1 MDKFSPRHFVFLVF
15 ATGIVALKTYPLVFI
30 VDAGKDSWVAVIMS
44 SIVIALFY
52 MFSINTMKLIREN
65 DFLTIYRIALGRKFG
80 TIMALLF
87 VLTCILTLIESASI
101 EADGMHQNM
110 MVETPNW
117 YFIIFFIIVSLYVVR
132 KDLVAVMIIAI
143 IGISMIMFAGI
154 HLGIMTM
161 QQKEFW
167 MLFPVMQDGI
177 TGGFV
182 LAVLKSL
189 GMYGFITITLPYL
202 DAIDDT
208 KISLKKYSLIA
219 LAIVIQMQVV
229 SITGIFMTFSTEQA
243 EVYYYPK
250 LVQTHLVSYLQ
261 ILEFGELYVM
271 LQMLVG
277 WILKYL
283 VAFHSIIFIL
293 KFLKIKN
300 TVIMKLTYVI
310 SGVVLIASVILTST
324 SIRFFDVLQYFPWI
338 ALVNFVVI
346 PFFVF
351 VIYRIRIK
359 RQNAM
364 NK

>member
-1 MDKFSPRHFVFLVF
+1 MDKFSPRHFVFLVV
-15 ATGIVALKTYPLVFI
+15 ATGTVALKTYPLVFI
-30 VDAGKDSWVAVIMS
+30 KDAGKDSWVAVIIS
-44 SIVIALFY
+44 SVLITLFF
-52 MFSINTMKLIREN
+52 MFSISTMKLIREN
-65 DFLTIYRIALGRKFG
+65 DFLTIYRIALGRRLG

-101 EADGMHQNM
+101 EADGMHENM

-117 YFIIFFIIVSLYVVR
+117 YFIIFFIIVSLYVIR
-132 KDLVAVMIIAI
+132 KDLVAVVITAI

-167 MLFPVMQDGI
+167 MLFPVMKDGI

-182 LAVLKSL
+182 LAILKSL
-189 GMYGFITITLPYL
+189 GMYGFISITLPYL
-202 DAIDDT
+202 DAIDDS

-219 LAIVIQMQVV
+219 LAIVIQMQIV

-250 LVQTHLVSYLQ
+250 LIQTHLVSYLQ

-283 VAFHSIIFIL
+283 VAFHSIIFIF

-300 TVIMKLTYVI
+300 AVIMKLTYVI
-310 SGVVLIASVILTST
+310 SGVVLIVSIFLTWT
-324 SIRFFDVLQYFPWI
+324 SIRLFNVLQYFPWV
-338 ALVNFVVI
+338 ALANFVVI

-351 VIYRIRIK
+351 IIYRIRIK